1 MNHYRVL
8 SRSMPAIFCCAV
20 TLFTIALACAAQA
33 PQSDA
38 QPSATH
44 PIMLELFTSEG
55 CSSCPPADALMRKL
69 DATQP
74 VPGAQLIVL
83 SEHVDYWDHDGW
95 RDPNSS
101 AALTDRQ
108 NAYEHALGKND
119 PFTPQVI
126 VDGTAEM
133 NLQNQQQANQ
143 AVRDALANPKL
154 PVRIGDISFDS
165 ANPEILRTHVEA
177 DGESEKRNAEVFVA
191 VALDHVES
199 QVLKGENSG
208 RHLTHTAVVVQLVK
222 IGKLQK
228 GGSFAQDVHV
238 KLRSGIDPKNVRVVA
253 FVQEP
258 GPGKM
263 LGAALRRPT
272 S

>member
-1 MNHYRVL
+1 MNCKPSI
-8 SRSMPAIFCCAV
+8 SRSVTVRLCCSVAV
-20 TLFTIALACAAQA
+20 ASLALIASAQS

-38 QPSATH
+38 TAAEKH
-44 PIMLELFTSEG
+44 PILLELFTSEG
-55 CSSCPPADALMRKL
+55 CSSCPPADALLRKL

-101 AALTDRQ
+101 AAFTDRQ
-108 NAYEHALGKND
+108 QAYERALGKPD

-126 VDGTAEM
+126 VDGTTEM
-133 NLQNQQQANQ
+133 SLRDQQEANR
-143 AVRDALANPKL
+143 AVRDALASPKL
-154 PVRIGDISFDS
+154 PVRIGEVTFDS
-165 ANPEILRTHVEA
+165 ANPDVLRAHIEA
-177 DGESEKRNAEVFVA
+177 DGVADKHADVYVA

-222 IGKLQK
+222 VGKLQK
-228 GGSFAQDVHV
+228 GSNFSQDVRL
-238 KLRSGIDPKNVRVVA
+238 KLKSGTDPKNLRIVA
-253 FVQEP
+253 FVQES

-263 LGAALRRPT
+263 LGAALRKPAI
-272 S
+272 